1 MNLVK
6 QTFLH
11 LILLL
16 LLAFSHLSFA
26 ALLPPYIAF
35 SMGEGLTFDAESCLE
50 AVNAALKEDGFE
62 RVSKSG
68 STDVLAAFKTTKDYQ
83 FKALVTCL
91 PTYGMIRVVIVTNF
105 SGKGTDKANRL
116 LRSIEKYLTEKKQ
129 PPATKNSQEVSAD
142 TAVVTAPKERKES
155 LTVTG
160 GEKEY
165 QLGNMYYE
173 GNKVPRDFA
182 EAVKWYREAGERGHA
197 EAQYKLG
204 AMYFQGQNVTQN
216 LIEAYAWLL
225 LATAQGK
232 KEAFTL
238 RDKVEATLSSS
249 QVTEGQQ
256 LARQLY
262 EKYSK

>member
-1 MNLVK
+1 MNVAK
-6 QTFLH
+6 QTFFYP
-11 LILLL
+11 ILLL

-35 SMGEGLTFDAESCLE
+35 SMSEGLTFDTESCLE
-50 AVNAALKEDGFE
+50 AVNAVLKEDGFE

-91 PTYGMIRVVIVTNF
+91 PTYGIIRVVIVTNF
-105 SGKGTDKANRL
+105 SGKGTDKANHL
-116 LRSIEKYLTEKKQ
+116 LRDIEKYLTKKNQ
-129 PPATKNSQEVSAD
+129 SPTTKSSQSVSTD
-142 TAVVTAPKERKES
+142 TAVAAPKEKKES
-155 LTVTG
+155 LGATG

-165 QLGNMYYE
+165 QLGNMYYD

-197 EAQYKLG
+197 VAQYKLG
-204 AMYFQGQNVTQN
+204 TMYSQGQNVTQN
-216 LIEAYAWLL
+216 LVEAYAWLL
-225 LATAQGK
+225 LATAQGQ

-238 RDKVEATLSSS
+238 REKVEAQLSSS